1 MNFLQIEEEP
11 LHLHKFERPAIMIV
25 RLARRILGI
34 RSETDIDDPIHYNS
48 KQHINARHSN
58 SSYFRKILKRV
69 QKPAEDFY
77 GLMKEKN
84 LLSNDLRIIDVG
96 CGSGN
101 LLNLIAS
108 EYPSASLTGTDF
120 SESKIGHCRILYP
133 HIDFK
138 PGDIYDELNPEYD
151 LVLCTEVLEHLL
163 YPHTALKN
171 LVHGLES
178 RGVVFITVPNGR
190 LDSFAGH
197 INFWSPESWKVFHEV
212 NLPGELEIETG
223 GIFSNRVLYSIIRK
237 H

>member
-1 MNFLQIEEEP
+1 
-11 LHLHKFERPAIMIV
+11 MII

-34 RSETDIDDPIHYNS
+34 RSETDIDDPIYYNS
-48 KQHINARHSN
+48 KQYTNARHSN
-58 SSYFRKILKRV
+58 SSYFRKILNRV

-77 GLMKEKN
+77 GLMKEKD

-101 LLNLIAS
+101 LLNLIS
-108 EYPSASLTGTDF
+108 SGFPSASLTGADF
-120 SESKIGHCRILYP
+120 SESKINHCRSLYP
-133 HIDFK
+133 HIDFTL
-138 PGDIYDELNPEYD
+138 GDIYDELNPEYD

-163 YPHTALKN
+163 YPHKALKN
-171 LVHGLES
+171 LVHGLKN

-197 INFWSPESWKVFHEV
+197 INFWSPESWIVFHEG
-212 NLPGELEIETG
+212 NLTDGYEFETG
-223 GIFSNRVLYSIIRK
+223 IIFSNRVLYSIIRK